1 MTNPAAL
8 VVEDEVDLREL
19 IELSLAGMDLEVVGV
34 GTLADANAQLDQRS
48 FALCL
53 TDLRLPDGMSLSL
66 VEKIGREHPH
76 TPVAVLTAYGNVE
89 TAVQALKAGAFDFV
103 AKPVDI
109 QQLRRLVETALRLA
123 AGKQTEVEPAAR
135 LIGTS
140 AAMKQARAMIA
151 KLARSQA
158 PVYISGE
165 SGSGKELAA
174 RLIHE
179 LSPRAQGPFV
189 PVNCGAIPAE
199 LLESEFFGHKKGS
212 FTGASADK
220 QGLFQAASGGTL
232 LLDEVA
238 ELPMAMQVKL
248 LRAIQEKAIRPIG
261 AHAEQP
267 VDVRLISATHKNLHL
282 LVERGAFRQDLY
294 YRINVIE
301 LPMPPLRE
309 RSEDIPQLTKH
320 ILARLDPEGRIQL
333 SDAAMS
339 ALGDYGFPG
348 NIRELEN
355 VLERAMALCDGNVIE
370 PDDMHL
376 LGGTPGAGG
385 PSATPPPGYGAGAAA
400 PGYGAPPG
408 YGVPGGAYPAAV
420 PPLPGYDP
428 NLGPGYG
435 SGAGPFAPGS
445 AQPAQ
450 AQPARPGNGG
460 ATPTDAPLEDYIEQ
474 LERERILKALEAHRY
489 NKTKTAEALG
499 ITFRA
504 LRYRLKKLGIE

>member
-1 MTNPAAL
+1 MTTPAAL
-8 VVEDEVDLREL
+8 VVEDEADLREL
-19 IELSLAGMDLEVVGV
+19 IELSLSGMDLDVVGV
-34 GTLADANAQLDQRS
+34 GSLAEAHEQLAERP

-53 TDLRLPDGMSLSL
+53 TDLRLPDGTSLSL

-103 AKPVDI
+103 SKPVDI
-109 QQLRRLVETALRLA
+109 RQLRGLVETALRLA
-123 AGKQTEVEPAAR
+123 AGKPPADAAAK
-135 LIGTS
+135 LIGDS
-140 AAMKQARAMIA
+140 PAMKQARATIA

-179 LSPRAQGPFV
+179 LSPRASGAFV

-220 QGLFQAASGGTL
+220 IGLFQAANGGTL

-238 ELPMAMQVKL
+238 ELPTPMQVKL

-261 AHAEQP
+261 SNAEQP
-267 VDVRLISATHKNLHL
+267 VDVRLISATHKNLHA

-309 RSEDIPQLTKH
+309 RREDIPKLAEH
-320 ILARLDPEGRIQL
+320 ILAKLDPGGRAHL
-333 SDAAMS
+333 SDGAIE
-339 ALGDYGFPG
+339 ALLGYGFPG

-355 VLERAMALCDGNVIE
+355 MIERGVILAQYHGMIE
-370 PDDMHL
+370 LADL
-376 LGGTPGAGG
+376 F
-385 PSATPPPGYGAGAAA
+385 PSITI
-400 PGYGAPPG
+400 APPSESMAPIC
-408 YGVPGGAYPAAV
+408 VDSSLSLEKMVNLLIDRNTSLEELENRLLDAAV
-420 PPLPGYDP
+420 ARSRG
-428 NLGPGYG
+428 NLI
-435 SGAGPFAPGS
+435 PFS
-445 AQPAQ
+445 
-450 AQPARPGNGG
+450 
-460 ATPTDAPLEDYIEQ
+460 I
-474 LERERILKALEAHRY
+474 H
-489 NKTKTAEALG
+489 
-499 ITFRA
+499 
-504 LRYRLKKLGIE
+504 

>member
-1 MTNPAAL
+1 MTPTPAAL
-8 VVEDEVDLREL
+8 VVEDEADLREL
-19 IELSLAGMDLEVVGV
+19 IELSLAGMDLDVVGV
-34 GTLADANAQLDQRS
+34 GTLAEANEQLARRS
-48 FALCL
+48 FSLCL
-53 TDLRLPDGMSLSL
+53 TDLRLPDGMSLPL

-89 TAVQALKAGAFDFV
+89 TAVQALKVGAFDFV

-109 QQLRRLVETALRLA
+109 QQLRRLVETALRLGA
-123 AGKQTEVEPAAR
+123 QRPVADATAR
-135 LIGTS
+135 LIGES
-140 AAMKQARAMIA
+140 PAVQQARATIA

-179 LSPRAQGPFV
+179 LSPRGHGPFV

-212 FTGASADK
+212 FTGAAADK
-220 QGLFQAASGGTL
+220 PGLFQAAHGGTL

-238 ELPMAMQVKL
+238 ELPMPMQVKL

-261 AHAEQP
+261 ANVEQP
-267 VDVRLISATHKNLHL
+267 VDVRLISATHKSLHQ

-309 RSEDIPQLTKH
+309 RREDIP
-320 ILARLDPEGRIQL
+320 ILARHILGKLDPGGRVEL
-333 SDAAMS
+333 SAEAMDA
-339 ALGDYGFPG
+339 LRGYGFPG

-355 VLERAMALCDGNVIE
+355 VLERAMALCDGDRIGV
-370 PDDMHL
+370 DDLHL
-376 LGGTPGAGG
+376 PQASPVPGAQ
-385 PSATPPPGYGAGAAA
+385 AAQPGMAAGTVVMTGAAA
-400 PGYGAPPG
+400 MPSPG
-408 YGVPGGAYPAAV
+408 AA
-420 PPLPGYDP
+420 
-428 NLGPGYG
+428 NLGPGWG
-435 SGAGPFAPGS
+435 SGGGAFAPGVPV
-445 AQPAQ
+445 PAQ
-450 AQPARPGNGG
+450 VPVAAPPAGAAGAAEPGR
-460 ATPTDAPLEDYIEQ
+460 DAPLEDYIEQ
-474 LERERILKALEAHRY
+474 LERDRIMKALEANRY
-489 NKTKTAEALG
+489 NKTKTAQALG